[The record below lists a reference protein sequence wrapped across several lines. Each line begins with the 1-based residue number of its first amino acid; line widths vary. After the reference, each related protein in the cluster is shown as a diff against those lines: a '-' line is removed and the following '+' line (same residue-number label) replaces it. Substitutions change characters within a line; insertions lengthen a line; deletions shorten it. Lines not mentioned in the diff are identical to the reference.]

1 MVLVLEMPKKRLQE
15 GFNLHVDVGMYTKYQ
30 SEFSTIFDS
39 LFVKYKPEYK
49 NNIVMFNDFDC
60 LLLFSTLYYINKF
73 VLRATEQEMLD
84 FKDSFNSKVAHRL
97 SKISSSFN
105 KHAFKK
111 DFQFQNIPNI
121 FLTVFPNL
129 NENVTNTDEQV
140 LDSPTTV
147 SVEQFAELPIDENL
161 EEESIITEQ
170 VVELPTTINHN
181 VELPTTTINPIIEQV
196 PVEQIVDESTESI
209 IKKQVESAIQILHT
223 QLEIAIKKM
232 FENQLETIENRLET
246 NIEKILGNQIEFT
259 IQKVLGS
266 NLESNVEKTLDT
278 LENTFSKLEE
288 RLTSTIVENLEA
300 NVVENLEEKYNSIVS
315 NQDNSEIITM
325 LQELKEKMV
334 GDEVDEK
341 VKSKINVL
349 EMENSELRREN
360 EEIFEKLNE
369 CEKQFN
375 VIKEKYKTL
384 QQIKRKYK
392 TMVLNGASINHI
404 EQIQSD
410 EHSQQRSRKNFVSPI
425 PNEPYR
431 EYYKR

>member
-30 SEFSTIFDS
+30 TEFSTIFDS

-73 VLRATEQEMLD
+73 VLKASEQEMLD
-84 FKDSFNSKVAHRL
+84 FKDSFTSKVSHRL

-105 KHAFKK
+105 KYAFKK
-111 DFQFQNIPNI
+111 DFQFQNIPNV
-121 FLTVFPNL
+121 FFTVFPNL
-129 NENVTNTDEQV
+129 NENTTN
-140 LDSPTTV
+140 
-147 SVEQFAELPIDENL
+147 SVEQDVETPTVTD
-161 EEESIITEQ
+161 SIEQDVETPTVTDSIEQDVETPAVTEQ
-170 VVELPTTINHN
+170 YVDVE
-181 VELPTTTINPIIEQV
+181 TTTKQFT
-196 PVEQIVDESTESI
+196 EQIVDLSI
-209 IKKQVESAIQILHT
+209 T
-223 QLEIAIKKM
+223 QLESSIRKM
-232 FENQLETIENRLET
+232 FENQLESTIKILENRLKT
-246 NIEKILGNQIEFT
+246 YIEKVLEKQIEFT

-266 NLESNVEKTLDT
+266 NLESNIEKTLDT

-288 RLTSTIVENLEA
+288 RLTSTIVENLEV

-315 NQDNSEIITM
+315 NHDNSEIIIM

-341 VKSKINVL
+341 VKSKVSVL
-349 EMENSELRREN
+349 EMENLELRREN

-404 EQIQSD
+404 EQIQSN
-410 EHSQQRSRKNFVSPI
+410 EHNQQQRSRKNFVSPI

>member
-30 SEFSTIFDS
+30 TEFSTIFDS

-73 VLRATEQEMLD
+73 VLKASEQEMLD
-84 FKDSFNSKVAHRL
+84 FKDSFTSKVSHRL

-105 KHAFKK
+105 KYAFKK
-111 DFQFQNIPNI
+111 DFQFQNIPNV
-121 FLTVFPNL
+121 FFTVFPNL
-129 NENVTNTDEQV
+129 NENTTN
-140 LDSPTTV
+140 
-147 SVEQFAELPIDENL
+147 SVEQDVETPTVTD
-161 EEESIITEQ
+161 SIEQDVETPAVTEQ
-170 VVELPTTINHN
+170 YVDVE
-181 VELPTTTINPIIEQV
+181 TTTKQFT
-196 PVEQIVDESTESI
+196 EQIVDLSI
-209 IKKQVESAIQILHT
+209 T
-223 QLEIAIKKM
+223 QLESSIRKM
-232 FENQLETIENRLET
+232 FENQLESTIKILENRLKT
-246 NIEKILGNQIEFT
+246 YIEKVLEKQIEFT

-266 NLESNVEKTLDT
+266 NLESNIEKTLDT

-288 RLTSTIVENLEA
+288 RLTSTIVENLEV

-315 NQDNSEIITM
+315 NHDNSEIIIM

-341 VKSKINVL
+341 VKSKVSVL
-349 EMENSELRREN
+349 EMENLELRREN

-404 EQIQSD
+404 EQIQSN
-410 EHSQQRSRKNFVSPI
+410 EHNQQQRSRKNFVSPI